1 MRAFLLLAFFAI
13 VAPAFA
19 LDWSFKVH
27 PHPLFDELTQ
37 DEHDAIFAAIRDE
50 SERECAKAQR
60 LQFQIYLKRYPS
72 FADTGTSESRK
83 KAWLHHVLG
92 TPLDVE
98 RTCILFAE
106 VSKLMDLTKNAE
118 ETDFFFCGKFSR
130 PPESAKEEEIATLI
144 REIFGYIQTDEPGR
158 ANKFLSYNAIGPI
171 IELHPD
177 IEYYYRAR
185 FTPPDYIDK
194 KKVMRQTVH
203 PNHTISPKRRTE
215 LDQAIEAGDVQ
226 RVIDIMGD
234 CFRSK

>member
-1 MRAFLLLAFFAI
+1 MRVFLVLAFFAI
-13 VAPAFA
+13 IAPSFA
-19 LDWSFKVH
+19 LDWSFKAH

-37 DEHDAIFAAIRDE
+37 NEHDAIFAAIRDE
-50 SERECAKAQR
+50 SERECA
-60 LQFQIYLKRYPS
+60 
-72 FADTGTSESRK
+72 
-83 KAWLHHVLG
+83 
-92 TPLDVE
+92 
-98 RTCILFAE
+98 
-106 VSKLMDLTKNAE
+106 KNAE

-203 PNHTISPKRRTE
+203 PNHTFSPARKTE
-215 LDQAIEAGDVQ
+215 LNQAIEAGDVQ
-226 RVIDIMGD
+226 RVIDTMGD
-234 CFRSK
+234 RTSAHCDEGET